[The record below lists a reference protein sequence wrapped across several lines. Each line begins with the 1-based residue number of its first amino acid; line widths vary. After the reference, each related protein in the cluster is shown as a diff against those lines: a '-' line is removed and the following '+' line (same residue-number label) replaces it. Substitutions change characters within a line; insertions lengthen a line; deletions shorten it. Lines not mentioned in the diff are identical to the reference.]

1 MRPSGRAPLSTRPG
15 DRRWQSQLDRMGS
28 NSPLWRAT
36 IIMINVEVLGLLVS
50 VRDIVM
56 VPVRAEQV
64 RPTVVVVLEDNRVV
78 REHRI
83 DAGRLREA
91 VAREIREARTARVCI
106 LGLAGRIG
114 EGYRA
119 HEEETNDH
127 WERGP

>member
-28 NSPLWRAT
+28 NGPLRRAT

-64 RPTVVVVLEDNRVV
+64 RPTVVVMLEDNRVV

-119 HEEETNDH
+119 HEEETNYH

>member
-15 DRRWQSQLDRMGS
+15 DRWRQSQLDRMRS
-28 NSPLWRAT
+28 NGPLRRAT
-36 IIMINVEVLGLLVS
+36 NIMINVEVLGLLVS

-78 REHRI
+78 REHRV

-114 EGYRA
+114 EGYGA
-119 HEEETNDH
+119 HEEETDYH

>member
-1 MRPSGRAPLSTRPG
+1 
-15 DRRWQSQLDRMGS
+15 
-28 NSPLWRAT
+28 
-36 IIMINVEVLGLLVS
+36 MINVEVLGLLVS

-64 RPTVVVVLEDNRVV
+64 RPTVVVVFEDNRIV
-78 REHRI
+78 REHRV

-106 LGLAGRIG
+106 LSLAGRIG
-114 EGYRA
+114 EGYGA
-119 HEEETNDH
+119 HEEETDYH